1 MFMQFIG
8 DGIGHKSTDYI
19 QQDIPIY
26 IDDNVA
32 DVYNEVIMPYNT
44 QGYTQAEGTID
55 TDED

>member
-1 MFMQFIG
+1 MQFVG

-19 QQDIPIY
+19 QQDIPIC

-44 QGYTQAEGTID
+44 QGHTQAEGTID